1 MDRRRDRS
9 DSNPRH
15 RDRDRSKGQ
24 YWYAHEYDPALIGAI
39 DGCESNVPHDKALIR
54 AEQAKFD
61 PSKDPQIVGNPY
73 ATLFVARLSFTTTE
87 ETLQS
92 VFGAYGPI
100 QRLRLV
106 RHAVTQESRGYAF
119 IEFVHERDFEAAY
132 VATNRYMLNGFVILV
147 SYVYRMTID
156 GRTILVEYERARVMK
171 GWKPRR
177 LGGGLGGRKESG
189 QLRFG
194 GRDRPF
200 RVIALFLHRYN
211 AALPI
216 SMYSCLVTTACSLN
230 V

>member
-100 QRLRLV
+100 ERLRLV

-119 IEFVHERDFEAAY
+119 IEFVHEGDFEAAY

-200 RVIALFLHRYN
+200 RVPVGAKRPHPTTSRRSRSSSRPSRRYRR
-211 AALPI
+211 
-216 SMYSCLVTTACSLN
+216 
-230 V
+230 

>member
-1 MDRRRDRS
+1 
-9 DSNPRH
+9 
-15 RDRDRSKGQ
+15 
-24 YWYAHEYDPALIGAI
+24 
-39 DGCESNVPHDKALIR
+39 
-54 AEQAKFD
+54 
-61 PSKDPQIVGNPY
+61 IVGNPY

-100 QRLRLV
+100 ERLRLV

-119 IEFVHERDFEAAY
+119 IEFVHEGDFEAAY
-132 VATNRYMLNGFVILV
+132 VATN
-147 SYVYRMTID
+147 RMTID

-200 RVIALFLHRYN
+200 RVPVGAKRPHPTTSRRSRSSSRPSRRYRR
-211 AALPI
+211 
-216 SMYSCLVTTACSLN
+216 
-230 V
+230 